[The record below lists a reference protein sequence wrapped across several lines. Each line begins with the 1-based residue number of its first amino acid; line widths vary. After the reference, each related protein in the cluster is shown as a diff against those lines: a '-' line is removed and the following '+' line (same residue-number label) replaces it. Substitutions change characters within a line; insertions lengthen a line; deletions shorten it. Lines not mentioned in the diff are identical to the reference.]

1 MLVSYVLLVLLLNML
16 LLRKKCQ
23 TCIEKTYASLVV
35 SIILAALPYGIL
47 PLMSFFG
54 RWHFP
59 ALLPETWTFQ
69 HWGSFLHSQGAVGA
83 SFLLSLGIATC
94 TATLA
99 STGGL
104 LVIQGGKLFVIPAGR
119 IVFSL
124 LPVTM
129 SPVLFATI
137 LLFYFQVAGLAGT
150 LAGVILAQMLI
161 ALPLPS
167 YIFIHSGVSGY
178 SGLSSWCHTW
188 KHSCAYIPVYH
199 LACSQA
205 ILLVCFF
212 QTFIISWLEY
222 GLTSVIGTG
231 QIQTLTLKVFL
242 YIQESNP
249 SMAALSATLL
259 ILPPAILLFGTG
271 VLF

>member
-1 MLVSYVLLVLLLNML
+1 MH
-16 LLRKKCQ
+16 RR
-23 TCIEKTYASLVV
+23 KTYASLVV

-104 LVIQGGKLFVIPAGR
+104 LLSRAVSYSSFRQGGLF
-119 IVFSL
+119 FSL

-161 ALPLPS
+161 ALPFAIIYFHSFWSVRILRLEQLSATLGSTPVHTYR
-167 YIFIHSGVSGY
+167 YII
-178 SGLSSWCHTW
+178 W
-188 KHSCAYIPVYH
+188 PV
-199 LACSQA
+199 ARPF
-205 ILLVCFF
+205 LLVCFF

-259 ILPPAILLFGTG
+259 ILPPAILLFWNRRF
-271 VLF
+271 VFKEVSL

>member
-1 MLVSYVLLVLLLNML
+1 MH
-16 LLRKKCQ
+16 RR
-23 TCIEKTYASLVV
+23 KTYASLVV

-69 HWGSFLHSQGAVGA
+69 HWGSFLHSQGSSRSKFSAKPGH
-83 SFLLSLGIATC
+83 SDLYCYIGFHWRIA
-94 TATLA
+94 
-99 STGGL
+99 
-104 LVIQGGKLFVIPAGR
+104 VIQGGKLFVIPAGR

-161 ALPLPS
+161 ALPFAIIYFHSFWSERILRLEQLSATLGSTPVHTYR
-167 YIFIHSGVSGY
+167 YII
-178 SGLSSWCHTW
+178 W
-188 KHSCAYIPVYH
+188 PV
-199 LACSQA
+199 ARPF
-205 ILLVCFF
+205 LLVCFF

-231 QIQTLTLKVFL
+231 QIQTLTLKGLSVYSGIKPFYGGFICYPFDPATCHIAFL
-242 YIQESNP
+242 E
-249 SMAALSATLL
+249 
-259 ILPPAILLFGTG
+259 PAFC
-271 VLF
+271 F